1 MKSSVLLHITLCSLA
16 YVHRR
21 FFRNILLLPSGPLR
35 KQSKLCAE
43 RLVQAC
49 KGARFLVVVD
59 LAYRWTLRMEE
70 LRSPE
75 TSVYICLTTR
85 RHILAVRTSDPMEIC
100 ERSAE
105 EGSRAREKSNDVSVD
120 KLCCESALRY
130 NVCSCK

>member
-1 MKSSVLLHITLCSLA
+1 MKSSVLLCITLCSLA
-16 YVHRR
+16 YVRR
-21 FFRNILLLPSGPLR
+21 LFSRNILLLPSEPLR
-35 KQSKLCAE
+35 KQRKLCAE

-75 TSVYICLTTR
+75 TSVHIYLTAR

-100 ERSAE
+100 ERSADG
-105 EGSRAREKSNDVSVD
+105 GSRARAKRNDVSAD
-120 KLCCESALRY
+120 KLCCSDHR
-130 NVCSCK
+130 VCSPL